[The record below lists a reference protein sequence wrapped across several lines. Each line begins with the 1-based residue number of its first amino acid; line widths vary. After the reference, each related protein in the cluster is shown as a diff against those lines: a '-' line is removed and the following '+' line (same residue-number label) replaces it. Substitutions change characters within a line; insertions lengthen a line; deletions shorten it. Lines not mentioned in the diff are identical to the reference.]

1 MQCRHALLLSL
12 AALSA
17 SLAAAPLP
25 SYDFAVKDPWE
36 TRSKPS
42 MKAKDKTDKALKYK
56 GAVQLKN
63 LDAGP
68 DFSVKAEIRSPSL
81 LERTQKE
88 RMQHCIGANPPPG
101 CPGFKPLPHC
111 FGQNNCA
118 QHAPP
123 PAYPLSGPTR
133 QQAGDYSLHGSW
145 LPR

>member
-68 DFSVKAEIRSPSL
+68 DFSVKAEIRSPACWNG
-81 LERTQKE
+81 RKE

-101 CPGFKPLPHC
+101 RRVSSRCRTASAKTTAPSMRRRQPIRSAAPRGSKP
-111 FGQNNCA
+111 A
-118 QHAPP
+118 I
-123 PAYPLSGPTR
+123 TR
-133 QQAGDYSLHGSW
+133 
-145 LPR
+145 